1 MKYIISFTMLFV
13 VLTLSAQQA
22 PHIFL
27 IMTDQQRGDCLGK
40 ENPLIQTPHLDA
52 LADDGVWFSNG
63 YSSVPSCT
71 PARAGLLTGMS
82 PWQHG
87 MLGYYKVAQK
97 YDYEMPQMLRDKGYY
112 TIGIGKMHWDPQRN
126 LHGFHQTLLDESG
139 RVESE
144 GFVSDY
150 RQWFAQKAPGVD
162 PDATGIGWNEH
173 RAGIYLLAEDLHPTY
188 WTAQTAIDFVKD
200 YQQDKPLFMKVSFAR
215 PHSPYDPPKRYLDM
229 YEEVDVPAPYMG
241 DWAMRFAD
249 YPASK
254 DAAFGDYGMEH
265 AIKSRRHYYA
275 AITFID
281 DQIGR
286 FIEEL
291 KAKGMYENALIIF
304 VSDHGDMM
312 GDHNHW
318 RKTYAYEGSTRV
330 PFIMKWPAA
339 NETNVEKGTELKQCT
354 ELRDILP
361 TMLDVAGVEQPEK
374 MDGLSLM
381 NLVDGNESTWREYI
395 DMEHATTYDSHNYW
409 CALTDGNVKYVWF
422 FRTGEE
428 QLFDLKADKGEEHNM
443 AGDKE
448 NQKLLKQWRKRM
460 VEHLK
465 ERGEPYVKK
474 GKLQTFEK
482 NILISPNY
490 PKEQ

>member
-1 MKYIISFTMLFV
+1 MKYIICLLLFIAIWPV
-13 VLTLSAQQA
+13 RAQEQ

-27 IMTDQQRGDCLGK
+27 ILTDQQRGDCLGK
-40 ENPLIQTPHLDA
+40 ENPLIKTPHLDA
-52 LADDGVWFSNG
+52 LANDGAWFSNG

-71 PARAGLLTGMS
+71 PARAGMLTGMS

-87 MLGYYKVAQK
+87 MLGYYKVAEK
-97 YDYEMPQMLRDKGYY
+97 YDYEMPQMLRDNGYY
-112 TIGIGKMHWDPQRN
+112 TIGIGKMHWHPQRN
-126 LHGFHQTLLDESG
+126 LHGFHKTLLDESG

-150 RQWFAQKAPGVD
+150 RQWFAKKAPNVD

-173 RAGIYLLAEDLHPTY
+173 RAGTYLLAEDLHPTY
-188 WTAQTAIDFVKD
+188 WTAQAAIDFVDEYNKD
-200 YQQDKPLFMKVSFAR
+200 EPLFMKVSFAR

-229 YEEVDVPAPYMG
+229 YEGVDIPEPYMG
-241 DWAMRFAD
+241 EWAERFAN
-249 YPASK
+249 YPENK
-254 DAAFGDYGMEH
+254 DAAFGDYGVEH
-265 AIKSRRHYYA
+265 AINSRRHYYA

-286 FIEEL
+286 FINEL
-291 KAKGMYENALIIF
+291 KEKGMYDNALIIF

-330 PFIMKWPAA
+330 PFIIKWP
-339 NETNVEKGTELKQCT
+339 NNVNGIVQKGSELLQCV

-361 TMLDVAGVEQPEK
+361 TMLDVAGAQQPER
-374 MDGLSLM
+374 MDGLSMMDLIK
-381 NLVDGNESTWREYI
+381 DEAAEWRQYI
-395 DMEHATTYDSHNYW
+395 DLEHATTYDEHNYW
-409 CALTDGNVKYVWF
+409 CALTDGETKYVWF

-428 QLFDLKADKGEEHNM
+428 QLFNLIADKGEERNLV
-443 AGDKE
+443 E
-448 NQKLLKQWRKRM
+448 NKQYQKMLKAWRKKM

-474 GKLQTFEK
+474 GKLQSFDK

-490 PKEQ
+490 PQ